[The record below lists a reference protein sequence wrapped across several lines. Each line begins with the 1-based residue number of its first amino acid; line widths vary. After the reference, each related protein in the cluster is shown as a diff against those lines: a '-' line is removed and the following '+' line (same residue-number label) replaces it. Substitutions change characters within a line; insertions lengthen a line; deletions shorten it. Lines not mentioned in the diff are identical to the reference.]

1 MGECKYGDTCMFQ
14 HEPLPGLGGC
24 KYFSQGECKFGDS
37 CLFPHVVQDPVAANA
52 AIITATVLQQAAM
65 AGLDQNEVIQELVN
79 QGVIPSA
86 AAATQTPATA
96 GDQLAQHAMRNRQ
109 SQSIVPPALKEDPN
123 LRADSRLL
131 AASKA
136 YIEQENFLSLKKMV
150 EEAAASDEC
159 PYIRSSLSRSPS
171 PDPEETKS
179 AIADAVKERLKKGE
193 PSEGIGKRVIKEQ
206 KSAIAAAVAERFQ
219 KSKKRS
225 RSRSRSKSHSRRQ
238 PSSHKESSS
247 RKGSSSHKKSSSTK
261 GSSSRKRSRSRKRSS
276 SKKRSSDHHRS
287 DKSRKRSSSRS
298 RKKR

>member
-150 EEAAASDEC
+150 EEAE
-159 PYIRSSLSRSPS
+159 
-171 PDPEETKS
+171 
-179 AIADAVKERLKKGE
+179 KERLKKGE